1 MYYVRGEVHIGGARV
16 ESMMWWRQDEEI
28 SFSLLYGDGYG
39 DGSGYGD
46 GYGHGNGCGY
56 GYGHGNG
63 CGYGYGHGDGCGIGQ
78 MDGHRVYY
86 IDGVPT
92 IIDHARG
99 GVAKGKILRSDLTFA
114 TCFIVKQDG
123 VFAHGDTLRE
133 AMDALRDKL
142 FEAMPEEERIASFV
156 AEHKPGVPY
165 PNADLFDWHH
175 RLTGSCEAG
184 RRAFVSDHGID
195 MDGKTTPE
203 DFIRLTKNAYGGSV
217 IKKLGV
223 YYHVD

>member
-1 MYYVRGEVHIGGARV
+1 
-16 ESMMWWRQDEEI
+16 MWWRQDKEI
-28 SFSLLYGDGYG
+28 SFPLLYGFGDGSGFGSGSGYG
-39 DGSGYGD
+39 DGSGYGS
-46 GYGHGNGCGY
+46 GFGK
-56 GYGHGNG
+56 
-63 CGYGYGHGDGCGIGQ
+63 GIVQ
-78 MDGHRVYY
+78 INGHRVYY
-86 IDGVPT
+86 IDGIPT

-142 FEAMPEEERIASFV
+142 FEDMPEEERIASFV

-165 PNADLFDWHH
+165 PNTDLFDWHH

-217 IKKLGV
+217 IKKLGRH
-223 YYHVD
+223 YHVD

>member
-1 MYYVRGEVHIGGARV
+1 
-16 ESMMWWRQDEEI
+16 MWWRQDKEI
-28 SFSLLYGDGYG
+28 SFPLLYGFGDGSGFGSGSGYG
-39 DGSGYGD
+39 DGSGYGS
-46 GYGHGNGCGY
+46 GFGSGSGS
-56 GYGHGNG
+56 
-63 CGYGYGHGDGCGIGQ
+63 GDGSGDGSGFGKGIVQ
-78 MDGHRVYY
+78 INGHRVYY
-86 IDGVPT
+86 IDGIPT

-142 FEAMPEEERIASFV
+142 FEDMPEEERIASFV

-165 PNADLFDWHH
+165 PNTDLFDWHH

-217 IKKLGV
+217 IKKLGRH
-223 YYHVD
+223 YHVD

>member
-1 MYYVRGEVHIGGARV
+1 
-16 ESMMWWRQDEEI
+16 MWWGQDKEI
-28 SFSLLYGDGYG
+28 SFSMLYGSGYGSVYGPCDGYGSGSGYGDGSGSGYDSGSGDGYG
-39 DGSGYGD
+39 DGYGS
-46 GYGHGNGCGY
+46 
-56 GYGHGNG
+56 
-63 CGYGYGHGDGCGIGQ
+63 GIGQ
-78 MDGHRVYY
+78 INGHRVYY
-86 IDGVPT
+86 IDGIPT
-92 IIDHARG
+92 IIDRARG
-99 GVAKGKILRSDLTFA
+99 GVAKGKILKSDLTF
-114 TCFIVKQDG
+114 TPCFIVNQDG
-123 VFAHGDTLRE
+123 VFSHGRTLRE

-203 DFIRLTKNAYGGSV
+203 DFVRLTKNAYGGSV